1 MKVCRHFMTD
11 EAEMEKVCTSV
22 FISPEWLMLD
32 MGLITEAEALKRMQ
46 KRLPD
51 DHAKEM
57 ARLCLEHWNEYCMW
71 KVPGME
77 ELVRELKAEGFGI
90 YLCSN
95 ASLRMVTW
103 YKNIIPAW
111 ECFDGILYS
120 AEVKCCLLYTSFSG
134 FALIYSSAKADST
147 KNLHSRDSY
156 DIIFAKTIGSVGFW
170 LRCVSL

>member
-1 MKVCRHFMTD
+1 
-11 EAEMEKVCTSV
+11 MEKVCTSV

-77 ELVRELKAEGFGI
+77 ELVRELKGEGFGI

-120 AEVKCCLLYTSFSG
+120 AEVKCMKPQREMYEHFYERFSLKPEECFFIDDLQDNIDG
-134 FALIYSSAKADST
+134 AKATGMDG
-147 KNLHSRDSY
+147 Y
-156 DIIFAKTIGSVGFW
+156 CFADGDLEKLKTCLKHFY
-170 LRCVSL
+170 RK